1 MIIPMKKYS
10 FLIYHRE
17 YDKFLNEL
25 QDIGVVHVIE
35 RTDEVADEIRNK
47 INLIRRIEHTIKV
60 FKSRGKVAKEVE
72 RTIDPLELIEDVDK
86 LLLDI
91 DQNLQQCHVLNKE
104 LHSLEPWGDFSISSV
119 NKLSEA
125 DIQMRFYT
133 CSEKAFND
141 EWLNDYAIEIIS
153 RRNIIVNF
161 VVFAKKGEDIDIKAD
176 EFKLPDR
183 SLSELKLE
191 IKKIRGQIKLDNA
204 QLDKHAAED
213 IKFITDLKNDIENK
227 KEFEQIQAQG
237 AKEAEGRLIVVEGW
251 IPETDS
257 AKMVEFLKSNN
268 TLFLEGEP
276 TEEEIANI
284 PIKIKNNW
292 FAEMFEPIGKLFSLP
307 SYTEIDLTMYFA
319 PFFMLFFGFCLGDT
333 GYGLVIVLAMTILK
347 FKISKEFKPL
357 LTLGQFFGL
366 MTIIMGAIGGTVFGV
381 DLKIIDWKFKDMF
394 LDSNDMFWLALGLGV
409 VQILFGMIIR
419 AANAIRQ
426 KGWMYS
432 ISTFGW
438 MVLLLSLLGMSVKA
452 ILGYLGMTAEAIEPL
467 TYLETIA
474 GISGKT
480 ALVGVAMILLFND
493 PKANI
498 FVRIGK
504 GLWELYDITGLFGDI
519 LSYIRLFALGVSSAI
534 LGLVINSIALEF
546 LNIPYV
552 GWIIMVIF
560 MVIGHTGNILLSGL
574 GSLVHPMRL
583 TFVEFYK
590 NAGWTGG
597 GKEYKPFVK
606 KK

>member
-1 MIIPMKKYS
+1 
-10 FLIYHRE
+10 LIYHRE
-17 YDKFLNEL
+17 YAKFLNDI

-35 RTDEVADEIRNK
+35 KTDEVADEIRNK
-47 INLIRRIEHTIKV
+47 LQLIKRIEHTVKNL
-60 FKSRGKVAKEVE
+60 KTRCQEPKEVDKAL
-72 RTIDPLELIEDVDK
+72 DPMELMEDIEKLHLE
-86 LLLDI
+86 I
-91 DQNLQQCHVLNKE
+91 DQNTQKCHVLNKE
-104 LHSLEPWGDFSISSV
+104 LHSLQPWGDFSLDSV
-119 NKLSEA
+119 KKLSEA
-125 DIQMRFYT
+125 DIDVKFYV
-133 CSEKAFND
+133 CSEKAFD
-141 EWLNDYAIEIIS
+141 EEWLNNYAIEIIS
-153 RRNIIVNF
+153 KANNVYF
-161 VVFAKKGEDIDIKAD
+161 VLFAKKDEEIDIKVD
-176 EFKLPDR
+176 EFKLPE
-183 SLSELKLE
+183 SSMSELKVD
-191 IKKIRGQIKLDNA
+191 IQKIHDQIELDKE
-204 QLDKHAAED
+204 QLDKHAEEN
-213 IKFITDLKNDIENK
+213 ISTLINFKNDIENK
-227 KEFEQIQAQG
+227 KEFEQIEVQAYD
-237 AKEAEGRLIVVEGW
+237 EADGKLKVVEGW
-251 IPETDS
+251 IPKTQS
-257 AKMVEFLKSNN
+257 AEMIEYLEKNN

-276 TEEEIANI
+276 TEEEIAKV
-284 PIKIKNNW
+284 PIMIKNNW
-292 FAEMFEPIGKLFSLP
+292 FAAMFEPIGKLFSLP
-307 SYTEIDLTMYFA
+307 SYTEIDLTMFFA

-347 FKISKEFKPL
+347 FKVDKEFKPF
-357 LTLGQFFGL
+357 LTLGQFLGV
-366 MTIIMGAIGGTVFGV
+366 MTMIMGTIGGTFFGM

-394 LDSNDMFWLALGLGV
+394 LDSNAMFWLALGLGV
-409 VQILFGMIIR
+409 VQILFGMIVK
-419 AANAIRQ
+419 AANAKRQ
-426 KGWMYS
+426 NGWMYT

-438 MVLLLSLLGMSVKA
+438 MLLLLSLLGMSVSA
-452 ILGYLGMTAEAIEPL
+452 ILGYLGMSEEAVAAI

-474 GISGKT
+474 GVAGKT

-534 LGLVINSIALEF
+534 LGLVINSIAMEF

-552 GWIIMVIF
+552 GWIIMIVF
-560 MVIGHTGNILLSGL
+560 LLIGHTGNILLSGL